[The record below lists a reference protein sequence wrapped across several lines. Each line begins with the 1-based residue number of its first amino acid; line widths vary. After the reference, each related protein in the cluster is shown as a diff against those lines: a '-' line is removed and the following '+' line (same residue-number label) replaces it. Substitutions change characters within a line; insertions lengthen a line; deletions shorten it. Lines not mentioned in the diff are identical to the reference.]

1 MQIKIPVS
9 IGELI
14 DKITILEIKS
24 KKIQNVKKLTNIN
37 NELSS
42 LNSVLINTQINLDSL
57 ENYKLE
63 LTKVNEELWDIEDEI
78 RLLEKEKN
86 FSDEFIK
93 LARSV
98 YITNDRRFE
107 IKNNINN
114 EFNSDYFEEKSYE
127 EY

>member
-1 MQIKIPVS
+1 MQINVPIS
-9 IGELI
+9 IGELV

-24 KKIQNVKKLTNIN
+24 KKIHNNKKLTNIN
-37 NELSS
+37 NELDS
-42 LNSVLINTQINLDSL
+42 LNSVLINTQINLASL
-57 ENYKLE
+57 DDYKLE
-63 LTKVNEELWDIEDEI
+63 LSKVNEELWNIEDNI
-78 RLLEKEKN
+78 RLFEKEKN

-98 YITNDRRFE
+98 YITNDKRFE

-114 EFNSDYFEEKSYE
+114 IFNSDYFEEKSYE